1 MKQIIS
7 KRLSIVFV
15 SILLTS
21 ASVIWACSWF
31 EEYDW
36 YTSIFAPESIASKGY
51 EPMYRSSFSFY
62 KTDWIG
68 SHVADFDSIN
78 IVEWS
83 GYFQGKVSN
92 EDLQYY
98 LYKARIGEVDTAI
111 FAVKSTKFKAP
122 ARVRNSSLLKYSN
135 PVATKDFLYYLGYAK
150 RCEPFATYV
159 PDYWSDEN
167 EDPLE
172 DGEAIQKLID
182 GGLKQLT
189 NASDAFIRERYL
201 FQIIRLS
208 YLIGGYENCET
219 LYHQNKALITNTT
232 TMGARINGYR
242 AASYYK
248 QGDYANANY
257 LYAQI
262 FNQCEAMR
270 ISAFQSFHPMEDADW
285 NATLNLAQNPH
296 EKMILWQM
304 LGIYADPLRAMTEIY
319 KIDPKS
325 DLIELLLARAINIE
339 EEKVFSE
346 PYNNANQENNQN
358 IVKSS
363 ELDKNLLKFVLQVD
377 KNSNTHQP
385 ELWKLSAGYLQILA
399 GQNKT
404 GEKVLNDI
412 ANNSKVSL
420 LYREQARL
428 MLLVSFIEQLKKIDA
443 TAESKLLAEMKW
455 LYETKHDADFRDRFA
470 NEWVTKRLAE
480 KYAMDGNLLKAQLLD
495 NYRNPKFYLTDEN
508 GDKMLAFMNSPS
520 LSPYEKYIVA
530 RYPLKPAAIVDFQ
543 AIQLALRHQLKEALA
558 KLNEIEGLGNETLPG
573 DPFLI
578 HIKDCHDCDHSA
590 EQPVSYTQKEFLEK
604 MLEYEQLAI
613 SQPNEAAHYY
623 YFMANGYYNMTYFGN
638 ARAMYYSDVY
648 DRYSASIAYDADPM
662 DPMYD
667 CSMAETYYNKALI
680 ASKNKEF
687 KAQCCFMA
695 SKCELNNYFL
705 NGTHEDNVDFRAGK
719 YFSDLEK
726 NYSNTQYF
734 NEIVNECGYFRTY
747 ITR

>member
-21 ASVIWACSWF
+21 ATVIWACSWF

-36 YTSIFAPESIASKGY
+36 YTSIFAPESIATKGY
-51 EPMYRSSFSFY
+51 EPMFRSSFSFY

-68 SHVADFDSIN
+68 DHIADFDSIN
-78 IVEWS
+78 IAEWS
-83 GYFQGKVSN
+83 HFFQGKVSN
-92 EDLQYY
+92 EDLEYY

-111 FAVKSTKFKAP
+111 FTVKNAKFKAP
-122 ARVRNSSLLKYSN
+122 ATVRNSTLIKYSN
-135 PVATKDFLYYLGYAK
+135 PVTTKDFLYYLGYAK

-159 PDYWSDEN
+159 PDYWSDNN
-167 EDPLE
+167 EDPRQ

-208 YLIGGYENCET
+208 YLNSDYENCET
-219 LYHQNKALITNTT
+219 LYQQNKTLITNQTT
-232 TMGARINGYR
+232 IGARINGYR

-262 FNQCEAMR
+262 FDQCEAMR

-285 NATLNLAQNPH
+285 KACLDLAQTPH
-296 EKMILWQM
+296 EKMVLWQM

-325 DLIELLLARAINIE
+325 NLIELLLARAINIE
-339 EEKVFSE
+339 EEKVYSE
-346 PYNNANQENNQN
+346 PYNQSNTDNNHHTVN
-358 IVKSS
+358 TA
-363 ELDKNLLKFVLQVD
+363 ELDKNLLKFVLQID

-399 GQNKT
+399 GQNKA

-412 ANNSKVSL
+412 ATNSHATL

-480 KYAMDGNLLKAQLLD
+480 KYALDGNRLKAQLLD
-495 NYRNPKFYLTDEN
+495 NYRDPKYYLTDEN
-508 GDKMLAFMNSPS
+508 GDKMLAFMNNQS
-520 LSPYEKYIVA
+520 LSLYEKYIVA

-543 AIQLALRHQLKEALA
+543 AIQLALRHQLKAAVA
-558 KLNEIEGLGNETLPG
+558 KLNEIDSLGNDVLPG

-578 HIKDCHDCDHSA
+578 HINDCHDCDHAA
-590 EQPVSYTQKEFLEK
+590 EQEVTYTRKEFLEK
-604 MLEYEQLAI
+604 MLEYEQLAAA
-613 SQPNEAAHYY
+613 QPAKAAQY
-623 YFMANGYYNMTYFGN
+623 YFLMANGYYNMTYFGN

-648 DRYSASIAYDADPM
+648 DRYYASIEYDADPM

-667 CSMAETYYNKALI
+667 CSMAESYYNKALN
-680 ASKNKEF
+680 ASKDKEF
-687 KAQCCFMA
+687 KAKCCFMA
-695 SKCELNNYFL
+695 SKCELNNYFI
-705 NGTHEDNVDFRAGK
+705 NGTPEENVDFRAGK
-719 YFSDLEK
+719 YFAELEK

-734 NEIVNECGYFRTY
+734 NEILNECGYFRTY